1 MLILLATLTS
11 TSCIAFHTQGQHE
24 TQSSHSYRGWKV
36 IATMSSRMYWFSAN
50 VDTILPQQ
58 ISIAVENPSE
68 DSVYILIRGRPDETE
83 LENRFH
89 SLRWRYLVGINYASL
104 RDTAEVQQL
113 VRNVAV
119 LDGVMLR
126 LCGTDYVRWHVT
138 HDVVVWSNLTLCG
151 YPSAEIYAALY
162 GLTSVRSL
170 RLVDMP
176 LLSIASAASEMH
188 SIREI
193 QLIGTDFE
201 IRDCS
206 ETQINTSLD
215 VFVDAE
221 NTKKQG
227 CDYANLFQRT
237 GIRFPQFLVDD
248 TLLYESIKNISIG
261 LKQGNLQTL
270 YTPPTIIDL
279 FKMCK
284 RGRNPF
290 SLSARNRSSCEE
302 FERLCSSRIVL
313 NIEEI
318 GKDMIRLNN
327 RFELSGTMAIRL
339 LSEISSTRTQ

>member
-1 MLILLATLTS
+1 MT
-11 TSCIAFHTQGQHE
+11 
-24 TQSSHSYRGWKV
+24 
-36 IATMSSRMYWFSAN
+36 SRMYWFGAD
-50 VDTILPQQ
+50 VDTILPKQ
-58 ISIAVENPSE
+58 ISIAVESPSE
-68 DSVYILIRGRPDETE
+68 DSVYILIRGRPDDTE

-113 VRNVAV
+113 VRNMAV

-193 QLIGTDFE
+193 QLIRTDYE
-201 IRDCS
+201 IREYS
-206 ETQINTSLD
+206 RMQINTSLD

-221 NTKKQG
+221 NAEKQG
-227 CDYANLFQRT
+227 CDYVNLFQRT
-237 GIRFPQFLVDD
+237 GVRFPQYLVDD
-248 TLLYESIKNISIG
+248 TISYESIKNISIG
-261 LKQGNLQTL
+261 LEQDKGQML

-279 FKMCK
+279 FRMCK

-290 SLSARNRSSCEE
+290 SLSAHNRSSCDE
-302 FERLCSSRIVL
+302 FERLCSSRIAL
-313 NIEEI
+313 IIEEYER
-318 GKDMIRLNN
+318 DMIRLNN
-327 RFELSGTMAIRL
+327 QFDLSGTMAIRL
-339 LSEISSTRTQ
+339 LAEIASIRTWRR